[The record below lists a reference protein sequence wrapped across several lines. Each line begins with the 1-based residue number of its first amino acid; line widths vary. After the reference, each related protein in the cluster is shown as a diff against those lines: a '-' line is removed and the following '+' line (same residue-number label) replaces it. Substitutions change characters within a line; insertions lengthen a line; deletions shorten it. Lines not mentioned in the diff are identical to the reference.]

1 MIDRITTAD
10 GVSVTIETRATGAVR
25 LSLDHKYFDVQR
37 VDLTPSQAAALS
49 RALMQ
54 AHDIQAAR
62 GTVAYVGNAGEGAQ
76 GGRPQR
82 LKLTDEQREQLAEAV
97 DKAWRSIDLHMRLG
111 QPLKKVQAS
120 RINWL
125 AIVMLGALAGFWG
138 AVGMAL
144 NSALQAMGVL

>member
-1 MIDRITTAD
+1 MLQRITTAD

-62 GTVAYVGNAGEGAQ
+62 GTLAYVGNVGEGVQ
-76 GGRPQR
+76 GGRPQH
-82 LKLTDEQREQLAEAV
+82 A
-97 DKAWRSIDLHMRLG
+97 
-111 QPLKKVQAS
+111 QAG
-120 RINWL
+120 RVNWL
-125 AIVMLGALAGFWG
+125 ALVMLGALAGFWG
-138 AVGMAL
+138 ACGMAAY
-144 NSALQAMGVL
+144 NALQAAGVL